1 MNSIGGLPRAVIPPF
16 VLTAPPVET
25 ESRLGR
31 KFAEEEIC
39 DPENAPFLRPNG
51 QRKRRGNPCHA
62 LPKIRTL
69 EDLIESGES
78 RGASTFQVHHAR
90 AMWEAGL
97 RSKAARLVLCGRL
110 GRKVHC
116 VSHGHRFFVRYRCG
130 NRYCQACMGAVF
142 QALFSDL
149 HARLAPIARR
159 IVPFWPVV
167 GRFPSRVIAKIDF
180 TIPNDGQMPQPEMV
194 RRFNKDIR
202 KFFLMLARRKGWN
215 KDRWGAAWC
224 IEFGPGNTNLHAHG
238 VYAGPWLQQKK
249 REMSDLWSEIRGE
262 RSFLSVKAAHSFE
275 HALRHAI
282 KYPAADWKY
291 LNSTPERLAALEL
304 AFNGIRRVHTV
315 GAFYNPPQSEEQSAN
330 SGGLGLCPDCGSAL
344 CESSGWSWD
353 SVSELESKG
362 VRELDAARRQAG
374 RTRTFGVVEP
384 P

>member
-1 MNSIGGLPRAVIPPF
+1 
-16 VLTAPPVET
+16 
-25 ESRLGR
+25 
-31 KFAEEEIC
+31 
-39 DPENAPFLRPNG
+39 
-51 QRKRRGNPCHA
+51 
-62 LPKIRTL
+62 
-69 EDLIESGES
+69 
-78 RGASTFQVHHAR
+78 
-90 AMWEAGL
+90 
-97 RSKAARLVLCGRL
+97 
-110 GRKVHC
+110 
-116 VSHGHRFFVRYRCG
+116 
-130 NRYCQACMGAVF
+130 
-142 QALFSDL
+142 
-149 HARLAPIARR
+149 
-159 IVPFWPVV
+159 
-167 GRFPSRVIAKIDF
+167 
-180 TIPNDGQMPQPEMV
+180 MPQPEMV